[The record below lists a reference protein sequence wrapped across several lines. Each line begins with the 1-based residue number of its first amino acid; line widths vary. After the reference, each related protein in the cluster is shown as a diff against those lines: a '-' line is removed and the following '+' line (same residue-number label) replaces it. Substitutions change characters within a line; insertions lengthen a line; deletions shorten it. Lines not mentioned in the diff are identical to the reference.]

1 MTPPRRKIFMMI
13 PMLQLPR
20 TQFGFGAIESLPE
33 ELAAL
38 GIERPLF
45 VTDQGVVACG
55 VFLAVRRAAT
65 QFGGAAFDG
74 IPENPTVDAVAR
86 IVEAYRA
93 DGCDGIVAIGG
104 GSVIDAAKAAA
115 LLSTHPGALADYFG
129 QGDKI
134 TSTVAPLIAIP
145 TTAGTGSE
153 ASRGAGIHPN
163 ARSRASSI
171 GSPYLVP
178 KFAICDPDLTMT
190 LPARLTAATGID
202 ALTHCIEGYLSTFV
216 SPPADA
222 IALAGIR
229 RIFANLP
236 SAVAHGS
243 DREARS
249 QMMLA
254 ALEGGISLSKGAGPA
269 HAIAN
274 TLGDRGMHHGM
285 LVTLAMPMVLRMME
299 NRAIAKMTPLR
310 EAMGAAPGETAADA
324 FAALAR
330 RVGLPATAR
339 DVGYGPD
346 DLDEMAQDAA
356 GSFFNLR
363 SPYRP
368 TVSEYRTMIADLF

>member
-1 MTPPRRKIFMMI
+1 MV

-33 ELAAL
+33 ELATL
-38 GIERPLF
+38 GIKRPLF

-55 VFLAVRRAAT
+55 AFLAVRRAAGA
-65 QFGGAAFDG
+65 QFGDTAFDR
-74 IPENPTVDAVAR
+74 IPENPTIDAVAR
-86 IVEAYRA
+86 TVEIYRA
-93 DGCDGIVAIGG
+93 EGCDGIVAIGG

-115 LLSTHPGALADYFG
+115 LLATHSGALADYFG
-129 QGDKI
+129 RSDII
-134 TSTVAPLIAIP
+134 TSAVAPLIAIP

-153 ASRGAGIHPN
+153 ASRGAGIHPDP
-163 ARSRASSI
+163 RSRASSI

-178 KFAICDPDLTMT
+178 KVAICDPDLTTT
-190 LPARLTAATGID
+190 LPARLTAATGMD

-222 IALAGIR
+222 IALAGVR
-229 RIFANLP
+229 RIFATLP
-236 SAVAHGS
+236 RAVVDGD

-249 QMMLA
+249 EMMLA

-274 TLGDRGMHHGM
+274 TLGDRGIHHGI
-285 LVTLAMPMVLRMME
+285 LVTLAMPIVLRMME
-299 NRAIAKMTPLR
+299 SRAVPRLAPLR
-310 EAMGAAPGETAADA
+310 AAMGTAPGETSADA

-330 RVGLPATAR
+330 RVGVPASAR
-339 DVGYGPD
+339 DVGYVPS

-356 GSFFNLR
+356 ASFFNLR

-368 TVSEYRTMIADLF
+368 TIAEYRTMIADLL